1 MEIKED
7 LDTIYETTGFIHDH
21 IIHSYKQTDSVLLPV
36 HSVKGLMIPS
46 SKKN

>member
-7 LDTIYETTGFIHDH
+7 LDTTYKTTGFIDDH
-21 IIHSYKQTDSVLLPV
+21 IIHSYKQTDTVLLPV
-36 HSVKGLMIPS
+36 HSVNVLMIPS